1 MANYNASSV
10 GVPYIRVPE
19 VSISYT
25 TDFKVNVVAH
35 QDEAVKLADGS
46 IRVLQRINP
55 ITFTIDLVTQ
65 GSESSPL
72 VNPSDGSNLGAS
84 VTNNQI
90 MLSILAAIRAKQLE
104 QNTQ

>member
-46 IRVLQRINP
+46 VRVLQRMNP

-65 GSESSPL
+65 GSETFPL
-72 VNPSDGSNLGAS
+72 VNPSDGSSLGAS
-84 VTNNQI
+84 VTNTQI

-104 QNTQ
+104 QNT